1 LARKTREDWDAL
13 KFEAG
18 HLFTPSTPIGVA
30 QFFSGRKKEV
40 GQLVEAIAE
49 RGRHAIVYGE
59 RGVGKTSLSQVV
71 PLMLP
76 KGVRQVH
83 HIRKAADPLDNFS
96 SIWRKIFRDIRS
108 ASEIDGRQSAANI
121 ADHYADRD
129 ITPDDVVRQL
139 SGFNQNDVPI
149 IVIDEF
155 NEITDE
161 ATSQLIAN
169 TIKGLSD
176 DGVNATVI
184 VVGMADN
191 VTQLIAGHKSIS
203 RCCEEV
209 LMPRMDQDEL
219 RDVIESRVARLGM
232 QIEGNVKWKIINLS
246 KGLPTFVHS
255 LGKFSCYAA
264 IDRRRLTIVENDA
277 DRAID
282 TILESSQQSLKQAFE
297 RALRSN
303 QPTAK
308 FREVLTACAL
318 AKADESGFFTQTAVR
333 GPLGQMLGRNIE
345 IGHLR
350 PQLHELIE
358 DKRGKVIQ
366 RIGEERA
373 YRYRFSDP
381 AMQPYVIMAGIRSG
395 ILTDAA
401 KTALSAQSD
410 LFANV
415 PRDQRRGRSNI

>member
-1 LARKTREDWDAL
+1 LARKKEDWDAL
-13 KFEAG
+13 RFEAG
-18 HLFTPSTPIGVA
+18 QQFTPSTPIAVA
-30 QFFSGRKKEV
+30 EFFSGRKKEI
-40 GQLVEAIAE
+40 GQLFEAIAE

-59 RGVGKTSLSQVV
+59 RGVGKTSLSQVA

-76 KGVRQVH
+76 RGVRQVH
-83 HIRKAADPLDNFS
+83 HIRKAADPLDNFT
-96 SIWRKIFRDIRS
+96 SIWRKVFRDIRITT
-108 ASEIDGRQSAANI
+108 EIDGRQATANI

-129 ITPDDVVRQL
+129 ITPDDVVREL
-139 SGFNQNDVPI
+139 SSFNQNDVPI
-149 IVIDEF
+149 VVVDEF
-155 NEITDE
+155 NEVTDE
-161 ATSQLIAN
+161 ATSQLMAN

-176 DGVNATVI
+176 GGVNATVV

-191 VTQLIAGHKSIS
+191 VTQLIAGHESIS

-209 LMPRMDQDEL
+209 LMPRMNQEEL
-219 RDVIESRVARLGM
+219 RDVIETRVARLGM
-232 QIEGNVKWKIINLS
+232 DIEGNAKWKIINLS
-246 KGLPTFVHS
+246 KGLPTFVHG

-264 IDRRRLTIVENDA
+264 IDRRRLTIIEGDT
-277 DRAID
+277 DCAID

-297 RALRSN
+297 KAVKSN

-308 FREVLTACAL
+308 FRHVLTACAL

-333 GPLGQMLGRNIE
+333 GPLSQMLGRNIE

-358 DKRGKVIQ
+358 DKRGKVIE
-366 RIGEERA
+366 RVGEERG

-381 AMQPYVIMAGIRSG
+381 AMQPYVIMAGIKAG

-401 KTALSAQSD
+401 KSALASQSD

-415 PRDQRRGRSNI
+415 PSRSSSR